1 MHVVLMLPTMI
12 VAMLYRVDE
21 YSRPHAA
28 KTVATPA
35 P

>member
-1 MHVVLMLPTMI
+1 MVLMLAIMI
-12 VAMLYRVDE
+12 IAMLYRVDE
-21 YSRPHAA
+21 HSQPHAA